1 MTTTG
6 RVSGA
11 LATGC
16 PYPGLTGHIA
26 PFTLNGMFRDQ
37 SAYSDVPA
45 PAETAEG
52 RQWQGRCAGE
62 GRPSSAD
69 RQERRGAGT
78 SRPFR
83 STKGASKQRRDLIN
97 AEISLLRGHLPLA
110 EPVRARLSYLQVMS
124 LTCVYMRKCNYFS
137 REVPESQSF
146 LPGQPEVSHA
156 ALQGL
161 HGFLLVTTREGK
173 MLYISENVTEHLGHS
188 MVDLLSQGDS
198 VYDII
203 DPADHLT
210 VQNNILQTPFT
221 TTGPTVQS
229 SERSFFC
236 RMKTSRTMRR
246 QTNYGDNKIV
256 HVRGHFQVSP
266 AGWIP
271 NPIFVSIC
279 LPIDVPSSFGDLPP
293 NFNTNTF
300 HSVHGLD
307 MKFKEVSDSL
317 QFLLGF
323 EGTALKGQSWY
334 SMLHPDFLQLA
345 GQQHKHLLDQSR
357 DSGTMFVARM
367 NTTGG
372 DWTWVHV
379 LMQLR
384 ALDVNSEELSII
396 CMNTVISE
404 DEVSLYE
411 AQCRSFSQFTSS
423 LQHQEDPLQTLHP
436 LKVTPASPSEPSPS
450 WYSQPPYSSHSL
462 SSEFSFES
470 PDDISGISSLGFD
483 YPDRSQP
490 TTMASGFP
498 RMERQDVTPR
508 SLKRQLSEEL
518 PLKHEP
524 KSPRMCQYGDTS
536 KQKQPSGTTTTTM
549 EFLMG
554 ILPTPTEHQMTSP
567 SFQSG
572 FNWPSPTIPSFASLM
587 ASHTSPSSLNFPQ
600 STSPFSPNRPSLPG
614 FFPDTQTTTE
624 SSLSPGLAT
633 GRLCIPTPLQL
644 PPHKPSATTSRPTTQ
659 TELEDAEDSGSKLL
673 PQWIQNMPPTPDTP
687 TSHSCHVLLD
697 NDCPHVKTDGLPIPE
712 CVLTPDSTSTSPQSF
727 NDFSDDEVSM
737 TFTFD
742 SPDKDKDSKS
752 NLLSKLGHCS
762 KEEDVSEDSQ
772 LYYSKHQA
780 MMSNQDSSVVAP
792 TSDLPEKLPLK
803 METPLDAVTW
813 NDIENTVTN
822 LVKAMDPNMLQTIY
836 TAVDMSSLSPIQED
850 ELDSSAKDKESAAR
864 NPPSESSATQNW
876 HPAPHRREHESPR
889 ARVPSMSDLSRLQ
902 AAASM
907 PDDTSFF
914 EELLEGTI
922 PHIDKTTQDQQ
933 FHRRGGSNNSSHHYD
948 DKDSK

>member
-11 LATGC
+11 LATAC

-62 GRPSSAD
+62 GRPSSAE
-69 RQERRGAGT
+69 RQERRGGGA

-124 LTCVYMRKCNYFS
+124 LTCVYMRKCNFFS

-146 LPGQPEVSHA
+146 LPGQPEVAHA

-188 MVDLLSQGDS
+188 MVDLLSQGDC

-221 TTGPTVQS
+221 TTGSTMPS
-229 SERSFFC
+229 AERSFFC

-279 LPIDVPSSFGDLPP
+279 LPIDVPSSFGDLPMT
-293 NFNTNTF
+293 FNTNTF

-323 EGTALKGQSWY
+323 DGTALTGQSWY
-334 SMLHPDFLQLA
+334 SMMHPDFLQLA

-357 DSGTMFVARM
+357 ESGTMFVARM
-367 NTTGG
+367 NTAGG

-384 ALDVNSEELSII
+384 ALDINSEELSII

-423 LQHQEDPLQTLHP
+423 LQHQEDPLQTL
-436 LKVTPASPSEPSPS
+436 KVPPGSPSEPSPS
-450 WYSQPPYSSHSL
+450 WYGQPPYSSHSL

-470 PDDISGISSLGFD
+470 PDEISAISSLGFE
-483 YPDRSQP
+483 YPDPTQP

-498 RMERQDVTPR
+498 SMERQDVTPR

-524 KSPRMCQYGDTS
+524 KSPRMCQYGDTT
-536 KQKQPSGTTTTTM
+536 KQKQHAGTTTTTM

-567 SFQSG
+567 PFQRG
-572 FNWPSPTIPSFASLM
+572 FTWSSPTIPSFASLM
-587 ASHTSPSSLNFPQ
+587 ASHTGAPALNLPE
-600 STSPFSPNRPSLPG
+600 STTPFSPSRPSLQG
-614 FFPDTQTTTE
+614 FFPDPQTTTDV
-624 SSLSPGLAT
+624 SLSSGLAT
-633 GRLCIPTPLQL
+633 GGLCVPTPLQL
-644 PPHKPSATTSRPTTQ
+644 PPRKPPATTSRPTAQ
-659 TELEDAEDSGSKLL
+659 TELEDVEDSGSKLV
-673 PQWIQNMPPTPDTP
+673 PQWIHNMPPTPDTP
-687 TSHSCHVLLD
+687 TSHSCHVFLE
-697 NDCPHVKTDGLPIPE
+697 NEGPPAKTDVLPIPE
-712 CVLTPDSTSTSPQSF
+712 CVLTPDSTSTSPQSL
-727 NDFSDDEVSM
+727 NDFSDDEASM

-742 SPDKDKDSKS
+742 SPDKDNDSKS
-752 NLLSKLGHCS
+752 TLLSKLGHCS
-762 KEEDVSEDSQ
+762 KEDDLSEDS
-772 LYYSKHQA
+772 LSYYSKHKA
-780 MMSNQDSSVVAP
+780 IMSNQDSCVVAP
-792 TSDLPEKLPLK
+792 TCNPSEKLPLK
-803 METPLDAVTW
+803 METALDEVTW

-836 TAVDMSSLSPIQED
+836 TAVDMSSLAPIQED
-850 ELDSSAKDKESAAR
+850 ELDSSTKDKESAVR
-864 NPPSESSATQNW
+864 KPPSESSSTHSW

-889 ARVPSMSDLSRLQ
+889 ARVPSMSDLSRLP

-914 EELLEGTI
+914 EELLEGTA

-933 FHRRGGSNNSSHHYD
+933 FHDRGGSNNSNHCCD
-948 DKDSK
+948 DEDSK